1 MRSVPQPFSVM
12 VSISKKLTL
21 PSFGFI
27 GLICKRPKV
36 IADYLSDPD
45 NNWFILEEEIPDSPS
60 KLTLLSKQ
68 DATIALKAGETV
80 CKLTKSSFVVN
91 LHFEEL
97 ALADGNTLTINV
109 RIRVTITDPLRFY
122 RRHAVRLNQEVELT
136 DDNLCDLWEAPFYNV
151 LQVEGHKFTL
161 DNWKTGLTETTI
173 ATAFKR
179 YYFAPM
185 AADYIVGTNL
195 EIVESVEGNSPSEE
209 KRLQEELA
217 KQNALLEQKQREF
230 TLAENQKKHDAEVE
244 LMREQV
250 RLKELEIKAK
260 QEERIA
266 QDAAYQR
273 RKDEEERKEQQRR
286 QQLEH
291 EQRLALIQSDKWRE
305 LSVTEKIVAVN
316 FSELIKRQ
324 EEVSPVEMTNT
335 NLQSKELK
343 IKGALAKWNTFR
355 KGDSLSFSFIVSKS
369 GYVTILNLGTSG
381 KMTVLVPNALTGS
394 DSSWVKTE
402 QGVRY
407 DFPKSFMPDL
417 DEDSFIEDS
426 SSGLEGIYTIVT
438 PRPLLTYTQT
448 GQLTALPELSYSEVE
463 RIIETLK
470 NTPSEKWSGGC
481 LEFQVIN

>member
-1 MRSVPQPFSVM
+1 M
-12 VSISKKLTL
+12 VAISKKLTL
-21 PSFGFI
+21 PSFGFF

-36 IADYLSDPD
+36 IADYLSDSE
-45 NNWFILEEEIPDSPS
+45 NNWFILEEEIPYAPS

-68 DATIALKAGETV
+68 DAIIALKGGETV
-80 CKLTKSSFVVN
+80 CKLTKTSFVVN

-97 ALADGNTLTINV
+97 TLADGNTLTLNV
-109 RIRVTITDPLRFY
+109 RVRVRITDPLRFY
-122 RRHAVRLNQEVELT
+122 RRHAVRLNQDVELT

-151 LQVEGHKFTL
+151 LQVEAHKFNL
-161 DNWKTGLTETTI
+161 DDWKIGLTETTI
-173 ATAFKR
+173 ANAIKR

-185 AADYIVGTNL
+185 AADYVDGTIL

-209 KRLQEELA
+209 NRLQEELA

-230 TLAENQKKHDAEVE
+230 TLAENQKKHEAEVE
-244 LMREQV
+244 IMREQI

-273 RKDEEERKEQQRR
+273 RKDEEERKALQRL

-291 EQRLALIQSDKWRE
+291 EQRLALLQSDKWRD
-305 LSVTEKIVAVN
+305 LSIQEKITAVN

-324 EEVSPVEMTNT
+324 EEVNAVEMTNT
-335 NLQSKELK
+335 NLQSKEFK
-343 IKGALAKWNTFR
+343 IKGALAKWNTLR
-355 KGDSLSFSFIVSKS
+355 KGDSLNFSFTTSKS
-369 GYVTILNLGTSG
+369 GFVTILNLGTSG
-381 KMTVLVPNALTGS
+381 KMTVLLPNALTGS

-426 SSGLEGIYTIVT
+426 SSSLEGIYTIVT
-438 PRPLLTYTQT
+438 PQPVLPCKQT
-448 GQLTALPELSYSEVE
+448 GQLTELSELSYSEVE
-463 RIIETLK
+463 KIIETLK
-470 NTPSEKWSGGC
+470 NTPPETWSGGC